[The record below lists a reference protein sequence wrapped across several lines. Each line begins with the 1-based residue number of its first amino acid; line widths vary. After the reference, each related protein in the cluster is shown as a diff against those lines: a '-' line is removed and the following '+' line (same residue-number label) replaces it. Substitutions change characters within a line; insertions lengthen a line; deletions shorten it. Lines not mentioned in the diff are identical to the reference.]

1 MSDPQRPCDLCALP
15 VGVRPFRLALPDRT
29 LEFCCDGCLGI
40 YQMLHDI
47 KAIPPDSGHTAAT
60 DTTRSLP

>member
-1 MSDPQRPCDLCALP
+1 MNGADRPCDLCALP
-15 VGVRPFRLALPDRT
+15 VGIRPFRLALPDRS

-47 KAIPPDSGHTAAT
+47 KEVSPEFGQTAAN
-60 DTTRSLP
+60 DTPRSSR

>member
-15 VGVRPFRLALPDRT
+15 VGVKPFRLALPDRT

-47 KAIPPDSGHTAAT
+47 KELAPACGQT
-60 DTTRSLP
+60 DTNDPRRTTR